1 MTRGEAPRN
10 LLGTQAPPGFLYT
23 NAILEGTLKSSK
35 RASVG
40 KASLGVLTAFFL
52 SSCASAPAP
61 DQPMAVKAEKP
72 FASGGSIEMQLDGGN
87 YEIRPASGDQIRV
100 SFGGNTGSATAEVTA
115 TGAHANLAIKDT
127 PHNNF
132 KATVEVPQ
140 TADLVLHLTAGN
152 LEMAAIAGNKNI
164 DSKAGNV
171 TVVVGDSSNYSS
183 VDASVTAG
191 NLDAG
196 PFGKADSGIGNHF
209 KWSGSGKYT
218 LHASLGAG
226 NLELKSK

>member
-1 MTRGEAPRN
+1 
-10 LLGTQAPPGFLYT
+10 
-23 NAILEGTLKSSK
+23 LKSSK
-35 RASVG
+35 RFAAG
-40 KASLGVLTAFFL
+40 KASLGVLIALFL

-61 DQPMAVKAEKP
+61 DQPMAVKTEKP
-72 FASGGSIEMQLDGGN
+72 FASGGSIEMQLEGGN
-87 YEIRPASGDQIRV
+87 YEIRPGSGDRILV
-100 SFGGNTGSATAEVTA
+100 SFGGNTGSATAEVTGD
-115 TGAHANLAIKDT
+115 GAHANLAIKDT

-132 KATVEVPQ
+132 KAIVEVPQ
-140 TADLVLHLTAGN
+140 TANLVLHLTGGN
-152 LEMAAIAGNKNI
+152 LEMAAITGNKDI

-171 TVVVGDSSNYSS
+171 TVAVGDANDYSS
-183 VDASVTAG
+183 VDASVTVG

-218 LHASLGAG
+218 FHASLGAG